1 MRRSWI
7 ELHLATLP
15 IFRSLSPEHLR
26 LVSAL
31 ATHVEL
37 PAGVVLT
44 TERGCGFDFILIVRG
59 HVELRYGDRVVGT
72 RGPGEHI
79 GEHTLLEDGHDP
91 GTIVAS
97 TPVTI
102 EVIRRHEFLGLLD
115 DFPELEREVRAAAP
129 PLSTGRIRPG

>member
-1 MRRSWI
+1 MHRSWI
-7 ELHLATLP
+7 DVHLATIP
-15 IFRSLSPEHLR
+15 IFRSLGPEQLR

-44 TERGCGFDFILIVRG
+44 TECGCGFDFILVVRG
-59 HVELRYGDRVVGT
+59 RVELRYGNWVVGT

-79 GEHTLLEDGHDP
+79 GEHTLLEDGHGP

-97 TPVTI
+97 TPVTL

-115 DFPELEREVRAAAP
+115 AFPELDREVRAAAP
-129 PLSTGRIRPG
+129 SLSTARRTG